1 MYRIGI
7 PACWKISKTILIY
20 KKGSTD
26 LPSNFRP
33 ITLLPTMYKIYS
45 GILSSRII
53 KVAVSNE
60 WISSQQKGFLPGLK
74 GIQEHTFLLESA
86 ITEAKKRHDDLHIV
100 WLDLANAFGSL
111 PHSTL
116 NKLFESLPLPAH
128 TSTILKDMY
137 TNTIC
142 E

>member
-1 MYRIGI
+1 MNVSIDKCTSLFKLHKY
-7 PACWKISKTILIY
+7 IY
-20 KKGSTD
+20 
-26 LPSNFRP
+26 
-33 ITLLPTMYKIYS
+33 IY
-45 GILSSRII
+45 IY
-53 KVAVSNE
+53 
-60 WISSQQKGFLPGLK
+60 
-74 GIQEHTFLLESA
+74 
-86 ITEAKKRHDDLHIV
+86 DLHIV

-142 E
+142 EYKDFMVQPTSGVR